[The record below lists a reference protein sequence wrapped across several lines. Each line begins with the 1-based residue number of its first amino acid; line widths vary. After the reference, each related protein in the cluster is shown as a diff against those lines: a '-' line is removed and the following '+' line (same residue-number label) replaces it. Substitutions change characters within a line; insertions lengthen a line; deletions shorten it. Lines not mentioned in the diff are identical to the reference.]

1 MKRLL
6 VVVVLLVAGIVGLGF
21 YRGWFRL
28 STDNTDPNLN
38 ATITV
43 DQDKIQADKEKA
55 EDKVQDLGQK
65 PRKKTGDRTEKVE
78 QDERQP

>member
-28 STDNTDPNLN
+28 STDNTDPNVN

-43 DQDKIQADKEKA
+43 DQHKIQADKEKA
-55 EDKVQDLGQK
+55 EEKVQDLGQK
-65 PRKKTGDRTEKVE
+65 GK
-78 QDERQP
+78 